1 LNKISNKQKL
11 DQLNSNSARK
21 DLGNQAYFKMQRSSV
36 AGSSFEKLKTKNKL
50 SELLKKDLSKKSLK
64 GANTITSE
72 SFKKPEGTAAEGR
85 GKMTLNSM

>member
-1 LNKISNKQKL
+1 
-11 DQLNSNSARK
+11 
-21 DLGNQAYFKMQRSSV
+21 MQRSSV
-36 AGSSFEKLKTKNKL
+36 AGSSFEKPKTQNKL

-64 GANTITSE
+64 GVNTITSE